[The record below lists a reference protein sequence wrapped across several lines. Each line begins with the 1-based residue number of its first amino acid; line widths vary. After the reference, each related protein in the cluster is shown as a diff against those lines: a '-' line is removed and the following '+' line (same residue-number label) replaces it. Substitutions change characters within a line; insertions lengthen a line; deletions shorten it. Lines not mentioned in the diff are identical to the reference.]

1 MSAPERPS
9 QELPAAFGK
18 YLLTELIAVGG
29 MAEVYKAKIFGASG
43 FEKDMVVKR
52 ILPRYA
58 KNPSFV
64 QMLID
69 EAKIAVRLSH
79 GNIVPIY
86 ELGELDGAY
95 YIAMEY
101 VDGSTLLDVLRMAHE
116 KQRPLPPA
124 FSLGIAAE
132 VAAGL
137 SYAHRQK
144 GADGSPLGLVHRD
157 INPRNIVVTP
167 SGEVKILDFGIARA
181 STKKHQTKSGVIK
194 GTPGYMSP
202 EQMYGFSVDHRSDQ
216 FCVGIL
222 LYELLTLSRLYP
234 AWTVQEMRDLYEG
247 GPLAPP
253 SSRMPSLSADV
264 DAVVLKA
271 LAKKPEDR
279 FADTGDFEEALRQVI
294 VQTQTAVTATGL
306 ARELASLGA
315 AEVPEAPAL
324 ELRPAEASAVAA
336 APLPDSGVTSAST
349 PTAKAPSRPPTPVIE
364 PTPEPADALANAETK
379 AKLPRPAAGTPAT
392 EPMGTQKSADLKT
405 GQHAFVISLAADQ
418 VESSTKTPLA
428 PLPKTSMRPGDAPM
442 TQVLAKNS
450 AVEWDEAIGSDAEL
464 LALAKQVGSAPG
476 QTKKTLA
483 FAAAFAVVALVVFGG
498 VFAGEI
504 ADTLS
509 RAISGKKV
517 RAGAMVIKTKPA
529 GAAVVLDGEEKGATN
544 LKLINIDPDVPHT
557 LEITI
562 EGEGKRVV
570 EIAPK
575 DFRPLEGMP
584 TFVFEQEPEEEAV
597 EDAGPPAV
605 VEPTKKKPKKK
616 NRKRRRRKRR

>member
-1 MSAPERPS
+1 MSAAERPS

-137 SYAHRQK
+137 SYAHRQQ

-247 GPLAPP
+247 GALAPP
-253 SSRMPSLSADV
+253 SSRMPSLSSEV

-279 FADTGDFEEALRQVI
+279 FADTGEFEEALRQVI

-306 ARELASLGA
+306 ARELAALGA
-315 AEVPEAPAL
+315 AAVPEAPAL
-324 ELRPAEASAVAA
+324 ELRPADESAAE
-336 APLPDSGVTSAST
+336 LPDSSVTSAST
-349 PTAKAPSRPPTPVIE
+349 PTSKAPSRPPTPAE
-364 PTPEPADALANAETK
+364 PAPTPEDALANAETM
-379 AKLPRPAAGTPAT
+379 AKLRRPAAGGTPAT
-392 EPMGTQKSADLKT
+392 EPMGTQKSADFKT

-418 VESSTKTPLA
+418 VESPKTPLA

-450 AVEWDEAIGSDAEL
+450 AVEWDNAIGSDAEL

-476 QTKKTLA
+476 QTKKTVFL
-483 FAAAFAVVALVVFGG
+483 AAALAVVALVVLGG
-498 VFAGEI
+498 AFAGDI

-509 RAISGKKV
+509 RAIAGKKV
-517 RAGAMVIKTKPA
+517 RAGAMLIKTKPA
-529 GAAVVLDGEEKGATN
+529 GAAVVLDGEEKGLTN
-544 LKLINIDPDVPHT
+544 LKLINIDPDVAHT
-557 LEITI
+557 LEVTI

-570 EIAPK
+570 NITPA

-584 TFVFEQEPEEEAV
+584 TYVFEQEPEEEAV
-597 EDAGPPAV
+597 EDAGLPAV
-605 VEPTKKKPKKK
+605 VEPEKKKPPKK
-616 NRKRRRRKRR
+616 RKRRNRRKRR